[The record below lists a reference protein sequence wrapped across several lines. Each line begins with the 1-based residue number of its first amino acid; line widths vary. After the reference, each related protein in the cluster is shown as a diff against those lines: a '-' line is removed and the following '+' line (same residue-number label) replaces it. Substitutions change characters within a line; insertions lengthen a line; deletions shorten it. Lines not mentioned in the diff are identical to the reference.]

1 VQRLRCGGLPPLHP
15 DLSIRAQKGPCVGV
29 LKGLAFGMLKRLLRT
44 AATGTVVAVRDAI
57 GGPLNSFQSDECAN
71 YLRHCGYA
79 HSGR

>member
-1 VQRLRCGGLPPLHP
+1 
-15 DLSIRAQKGPCVGV
+15 
-29 LKGLAFGMLKRLLRT
+29 MLKRLLRT

-57 GGPLNSFQSDECAN
+57 GGPLNSFQSDEWAN